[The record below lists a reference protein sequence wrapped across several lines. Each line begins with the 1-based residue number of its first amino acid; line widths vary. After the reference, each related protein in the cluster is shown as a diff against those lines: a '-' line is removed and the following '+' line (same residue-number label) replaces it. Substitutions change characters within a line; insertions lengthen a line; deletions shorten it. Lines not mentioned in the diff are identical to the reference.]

1 MNTTLAHGLHTL
13 DEGPELVGA
22 GIGNS
27 ADGQPILVHRVR
39 NDELVGNIS
48 ILLPLS
54 ADNVED
60 VVGGY
65 GPELVGVE
73 CGPRGNVVMRRQGGQ
88 VARCEGWD
96 DCGLGGLHH
105 RRSCGPSDGTWHQAL
120 GQHVKI

>member
-13 DEGPELVGA
+13 DEGPELVDA

-54 ADNVED
+54 TDNVED
-60 VVGGY
+60 VVGRY
-65 GPELVGVE
+65 SPEPVGIE
-73 CGPRGNVVMRRQGGQ
+73 SGPRGNVVMRRQGGQ
-88 VARCEGWD
+88 VTRC
-96 DCGLGGLHH
+96 
-105 RRSCGPSDGTWHQAL
+105 
-120 GQHVKI
+120 